1 MEKTFMKSSVIVA
14 GVAIAIAGCASDG
27 PKKGEIPTIESQ
39 SFATNVPG
47 ETIKIDKKC
56 GWLWNRKKCEVI
68 GIEAVG
74 VQPSV
79 GATRLLQKT
88 TTNMA
93 CDNARANV
101 VGYVFGMN
109 VTENRRT
116 TSRSKQSENQKD
128 RFKSATE
135 IGPDVAMNPEDPNR
149 DTNYSIR
156 EALIDSDID
165 SVKTVTVNAQGR
177 LVGFGIVKTNLVDAK
192 TVSCTIGW
200 NKYDSNDLRQVRG
213 LISGG

>member
-14 GVAIAIAGCASDG
+14 GVALAIAGCASDG

-39 SFATNVPG
+39 TFATNVPG

-56 GWLWNRKKCEVI
+56 GWLWNSKKCEVI

-88 TTNMA
+88 TTTLA

-109 VTENRRT
+109 VSENRRST
-116 TSRSKQSENQKD
+116 TKNNQNENQKD

-135 IGPDVAMNPEDPNR
+135 IGPDVAMSPDDPNK
-149 DTNYSIR
+149 DTNYSVR
-156 EALIDSDID
+156 EALINTDID
-165 SVKTVTVNAQGR
+165 VVRNVTVTAQGR
-177 LVGFGIVKTNLVDAK
+177 LVGFAISKTKLVDAK
-192 TVSCTIGW
+192 TVACTISW

-213 LISGG
+213 MISGG

>member
-1 MEKTFMKSSVIVA
+1 MKYSVIVA
-14 GVAIAIAGCASDG
+14 GVALAIAGCASNG

-39 SFATNVPG
+39 TFATNVPG

-56 GWLWNRKKCEVI
+56 GWMPWNRKNCEIV

-79 GATRLLQKT
+79 GATRLLQKAT
-88 TTNMA
+88 TTMA

-101 VGYVFGMN
+101 VSYVFGMN
-109 VTENRRT
+109 VTENRRS
-116 TSRSKQSENQKD
+116 TSRSKQNENQKD

-135 IGPDVAMNPEDPNR
+135 IGPDVQMSPDDPNK
-149 DTNYSIR
+149 DTNYSVR
-156 EALIDSDID
+156 ESLIDSDID
-165 SVKTVTVNAQGR
+165 VVKTITVNAQGR
-177 LVGFGIVKTNLVDAK
+177 LVGFSVIKSNVLDPK

-200 NKYDSNDLRQVRG
+200 NRYDSNDLRQVRG
-213 LISGG
+213 LIAGG